1 MITDLGGTMFG
12 VADYWAFVIAVI
24 VFLAIPGPGNLA
36 IITSTSKGRIVGGL
50 AATAGVIAGDQVLM
64 WLAAAGLATL
74 LTSNASLFTLVQY
87 AGAIYL
93 AYLGVR
99 MILAK
104 PGDAPILHMEPRRY
118 FRQGMLITLL
128 NPKAIVFYM
137 AFFPLFVDP
146 ATHRGLVT
154 FGAMAITIACLTFL
168 YCVIVILITHFAA
181 EKMRASP
188 RVTGW
193 LNKLA
198 GTMLLSFGI
207 KLAID
212 K

>member
-1 MITDLGGTMFG
+1 MFGVADLG
-12 VADYWAFVIAVI
+12 VADYWAFVVAVI

-36 IITSTSKGRIVGGL
+36 IITSTTKGRIAGGL
-50 AATAGVIAGDQVLM
+50 AATLGVIVGDQVLM
-64 WLAAAGLATL
+64 WLAVAGVAAV
-74 LTSNASLFTLVQY
+74 LTANPALFGVVQY

-104 PGDAPILHMEPRRY
+104 PGDAPVLRMEPRRF
-118 FRQGMLITLL
+118 FRQAMLITLL

-146 ATHRGLVT
+146 ARHQGLPT
-154 FGAMAITIACLTFL
+154 FGVMAATIAVLTFAYGL
-168 YCVIVILITHFAA
+168 MVVLLTHHLA
-181 EKMRASP
+181 ERMRANP
-188 RVTGW
+188 LIGRM
-193 LNKLA
+193 LEKIA
-198 GTMLLSFGI
+198 GIFLLGFGI
-207 KLAID
+207 KLAMS